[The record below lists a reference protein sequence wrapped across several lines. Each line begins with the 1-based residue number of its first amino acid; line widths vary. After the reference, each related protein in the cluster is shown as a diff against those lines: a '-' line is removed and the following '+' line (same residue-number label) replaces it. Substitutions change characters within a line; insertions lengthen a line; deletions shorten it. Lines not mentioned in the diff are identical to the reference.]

1 MKSEPHPLTYDQL
14 RAEISA
20 RHSGLSRRLQ
30 QIAEY
35 ALENPNDMALETV
48 AVIAER
54 AEVHP
59 SSLIRFGNAFGY
71 DGFSDMQRI
80 FRSRLVDRLPSYSER
95 IKILRSGT
103 GNESGAAG
111 ALDHFAEAGIRAL
124 EHLRDETR
132 PDYLEAAI
140 DILAGAEIVHVM
152 AQRRAFP
159 VAAYLAYALSHLD
172 RRAHLLDSVGGM
184 LAEQV
189 HAMAPGDALIAV
201 SYKPYAPETLK
212 TARAAKEAG
221 IPIVVITDN
230 PLSPLTPLASVSFEV
245 EEAQVQAFRSLTA
258 SMCLAMSLVV
268 GLGRRIA
275 DSNPGSGGP
284 DSD

>member
-1 MKSEPHPLTYDQL
+1 MKTGPLPRTFDEL

-30 QIAEY
+30 QIAEF

-71 DGFSDMQRI
+71 DGFSDMQRV
-80 FRSRLVDRLPSYSER
+80 FRSRLVDRVPSYSER
-95 IKILRSGT
+95 IRTLRSEVDG
-103 GNESGAAG
+103 GDGAAG
-111 ALDHFAEAGIRAL
+111 SLDHFAEAGIRAL
-124 EHLRDETR
+124 EHLRDVTR
-132 PDYLEAAI
+132 PESLEAAI
-140 DILAGAEIVHVM
+140 DILADADIVHVV

-159 VAAYLAYALSHLD
+159 VAAYLAYALSHLE
-172 RRAHLLDSVGGM
+172 RRSHLLDGVGGM
-184 LAEQV
+184 MAEQV
-189 HAMAPGDALIAV
+189 HTMAPGDALLAI
-201 SYKPYAPETLK
+201 SYKPYATDTVK
-212 TARAAKEAG
+212 AARAAKDAG
-221 IPIVVITDN
+221 IPVIAVTDN
-230 PLSPLTPLASVSFEV
+230 PLSPLTPLAAVSFEV

-268 GLGRRIA
+268 GLGQRIA
-275 DSNPGSGGP
+275 TLDPVEPADG
-284 DSD
+284 